1 MYYSRNDKKM
11 DRILTGVGDGCDNC
25 LVHKNLW
32 TDMDQIDAGFPKDR
46 TLENIQETCERLRK
60 NEKGEIIRETGDYDS
75 RQGITH
81 PVRTLRETTSFTVTH
96 KVGGEGGELGTG

>member
-1 MYYSRNDKKM
+1 M

-32 TDMDQIDAGFPKDR
+32 TDIEQIEAGFPKNR
-46 TLENIQETCERLRK
+46 NLENLRETYKGLRK
-60 NEKGEIIRETGDYDS
+60 NEKGEIIREKGDYDS

-81 PVRTLRETTSFTVTH
+81 PVRSLRETTSFTVTH
-96 KVGGEGGELGTG
+96 KVK